1 MQRLLATLL
10 LLAGI
15 STAQQQKCSLCF
27 GDAEPN
33 LEKTIGGA
41 PDGPSCGSLVM
52 DVEIDLDGCRGLQKL
67 GYQWCDCP
75 EYPQDYFCP
84 MCQDGFVDIPKRFKE
99 IPGMGG
105 KTCDDKLF
113 VKSSSVDTC
122 ADAMK
127 PGYVC
132 GCPDAPEPECT
143 ICGLD
148 VEEDS
153 KITNPEAT
161 LTINNVGSYTCQ
173 EFANQAILGSL
184 TSEQCAL
191 VQEQAFEAC
200 GCMRSSPSSE
210 STETLP
216 EMNNTSDKAD
226 ASTEVP
232 VETDATNLPEKESA
246 AFSRSTRGM
255 SLVLGFLAAH
265 FLLSL

>member
-1 MQRLLATLL
+1 MMQRIVITLL
-10 LLAGI
+10 LLAG
-15 STAQQQKCSLCF
+15 STTAQQQCPLCF

-52 DVEIDLDGCRGLQKL
+52 DVEIDLDGCRELQKL

-75 EYPQDYFCP
+75 EYPKDYFCP
-84 MCQDGFVDIPKRFKE
+84 MCQGGFVDIPKRFKE

-113 VKSSSVDTC
+113 VKKSSDSC

-143 ICGLD
+143 ICGLA

-153 KITNPEAT
+153 KITNPEAR

-184 TSEQCAL
+184 TTEQCAL

-200 GCMRSSPSSE
+200 GCVGSDPSE
-210 STETLP
+210 STEMGP
-216 EMNNTSDKAD
+216 EMGNSTEKAD
-226 ASTEVP
+226 EPSTQVP
-232 VETDATNLPEKESA
+232 VETDATNLPEQESA
-246 AFSRSTRGM
+246 AFSTGTRGM
-255 SLVLGFLAAH
+255 SLVLGSLAYYS
-265 FLLSL
+265 LLSL